1 MKPARFS
8 CLAGLHIAKVILKK
22 SNLLQRTNDYNS
34 RSGEITLVICGARM
48 GLDHVLLVTH
58 LLIPSPLLRRAPTTT
73 STGIKKLNTT
83 LWAWKEISSLV
94 KRKLFPANPL
104 LFVIPAGIGITQPER
119 EMPAAAMLGLEGL
132 TFLSLLQ
139 HFWNA
144 EFFFFIS
151 NKYILCTALHESGR
165 NCVKG
170 SSTSQIQSSNF
181 YYSCKILP
189 KKFSSASVRLRENM
203 FHSLL
208 SIEYIAAIH
217 INFNRI

>member
-8 CLAGLHIAKVILKK
+8 CLEGLHIAKVILKK

-34 RSGEITLVICGARM
+34 RSGEITLVICGAGM

-119 EMPAAAMLGLEGL
+119 EMPAAAMLGLEEL

-144 EFFFFIS
+144 VIFFLYPTSIFCVQLFMNLVEIVLRGVQHHKYRAQIFI
-151 NKYILCTALHESGR
+151 ILAKFYPR
-165 NCVKG
+165 N
-170 SSTSQIQSSNF
+170 
-181 YYSCKILP
+181 
-189 KKFSSASVRLRENM
+189 
-203 FHSLL
+203 FHQLQ
-208 SIEYIAAIH
+208 
-217 INFNRI
+217 